1 MSAILHQLLTS
12 LDQWHQTLQQLGWL
26 GVLGFA
32 AGLLVLQMVFIPLSV
47 FAVAAGAIFGFW
59 KGILAVTIGT
69 NAGAVVNFL
78 LSRYVARGAVTR
90 YLAHHEK
97 FRLIDAAVGR
107 EGGKIIA
114 LLRLCP
120 LPFGLCNYLYGLT
133 AVPFWPSTIATFFA
147 IIPANCFFVWI
158 GASAHEGLAAA
169 TGTGH
174 AHKPGEY
181 ALLGLG
187 LIAGFCALNYIA
199 RIAKA
204 AVSRA
209 HPEAAPTPGETPVVS
224 EAKGER
230 RPARSA
236 SRSDAGED
244 VEERRGE
251 D

>member
-1 MSAILHQLLTS
+1 MSAILHHLLNF
-12 LDQWHQTLQQLGWL
+12 LDQWHQTLQQWGWL

-32 AGLLVLQMVFIPLSV
+32 AGMLGLQMVFIPLAV

-59 KGILAVTIGT
+59 KGVLAVTLGT
-69 NAGAVVNFL
+69 NAGAIVNFI

-120 LPFGLCNYLYGLT
+120 LPFGLCNYIYGLT
-133 AVPFWPSTIATFFA
+133 AVQFWPYTVATFFA
-147 IIPANCFFVWI
+147 IIPANLFFVWI
-158 GASAHEGLAAA
+158 GASAQEGLAAA
-169 TGTGH
+169 TGAEH
-174 AHKPGEY
+174 AKNPGQY
-181 ALLGLG
+181 VLLGLG
-187 LIAGFCALNYIA
+187 LVAGFCALNYIA

-209 HPEAAPTPGETPVVS
+209 HAGSTATAPGETP
-224 EAKGER
+224 
-230 RPARSA
+230 PA
-236 SRSDAGED
+236 
-244 VEERRGE
+244 
-251 D
+251 

>member
-1 MSAILHQLLTS
+1 MSAILHQLLTY

-32 AGLLVLQMVFIPLSV
+32 AGMMVLQMVFIPLSV

-59 KGILAVTIGT
+59 KGVLAVTIGT
-69 NAGAVVNFL
+69 NAGALVNFL
-78 LSRYVARGAVTR
+78 LSRYVARKAVTR

-133 AVPFWPSTIATFFA
+133 AVQFWPYTIATFLA

-169 TGTGH
+169 TGGGH
-174 AHKPGEY
+174 ARNPGEY
-181 ALLGLG
+181 VLLGLG

-199 RIAKA
+199 RIANA
-204 AVSRA
+204 AVNNKA
-209 HPEAAPTPGETPVVS
+209 N
-224 EAKGER
+224 
-230 RPARSA
+230 
-236 SRSDAGED
+236 
-244 VEERRGE
+244 
-251 D
+251 